1 MIKIFMVRFS
11 CTKIHTMRAEIFCTL
26 KASVYNIFHV
36 LNFYDSIN
44 EFSSKIVNLAG
55 IAPKLLKI
63 NSKCF
68 KCHINSVLDEIC
80 VEGL

>member
-1 MIKIFMVRFS
+1 MQICNKVNSHFQL
-11 CTKIHTMRAEIFCTL
+11 TP
-26 KASVYNIFHV
+26 
-36 LNFYDSIN
+36 IN
-44 EFSSKIVNLAG
+44 EFSSKIINLAG

-68 KCHINSVLDEIC
+68 KCHLKSVLDEMC